1 MSREDPQ
8 MKIRLPVELK
18 ARVEDA
24 SSKNNRTMNAEI
36 VDRLESTF
44 AEKPGVSAETFVREL
59 AFVRHAYERQIK
71 ALEFSQELLAHFLI
85 ATTDFLPNE
94 VVTAKQFEA
103 ALALARGVQKKD
115 ADELVAAYAGLFPEL
130 EGEPVLEE
138 LSKMSE
144 EHKRGEDV
152 THYMRQHLIDTRA
165 KWEKKHEVVVHEP
178 EMPIADG
185 MSGKAAA
192 RSPNAKKPKT

>member
-103 ALALARGVQKKD
+103 ALASRKRR
-115 ADELVAAYAGLFPEL
+115 
-130 EGEPVLEE
+130 
-138 LSKMSE
+138 SE
-144 EHKRGEDV
+144 KRC
-152 THYMRQHLIDTRA
+152 R
-165 KWEKKHEVVVHEP
+165 
-178 EMPIADG
+178 
-185 MSGKAAA
+185 
-192 RSPNAKKPKT
+192 